1 MKNDISIYRDMK
13 MLNDENFI
21 LWCLNQTKELDRQ
34 WRKWLE
40 ENPDQTAI
48 MDRKKETVLSIRL
61 NEDKM
66 PEDERRQLQAR
77 ILHDIRKNKNNI

>member
-13 MLNDENFI
+13 MLNDEKFI
-21 LWCLNQTKELDRQ
+21 LWCLNPTKELDRH
-34 WRKWLE
+34 WRTWVE
-40 ENPDQTAI
+40 EHPDQTAI
-48 MDRKKETVLSIRL
+48 MERTKETVLSIRL

-66 PEDERRQLQAR
+66 PEDERRQLQVR